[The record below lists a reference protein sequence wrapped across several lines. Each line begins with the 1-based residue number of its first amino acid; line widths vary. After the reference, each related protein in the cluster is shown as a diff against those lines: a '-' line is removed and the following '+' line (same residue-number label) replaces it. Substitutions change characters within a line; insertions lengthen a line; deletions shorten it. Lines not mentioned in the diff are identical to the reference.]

1 MQDPGYR
8 ISYTKYEIRLGLD
21 LRFVNPW
28 RMHLRALLREP
39 RRATPAANFA
49 TLVAMHAPAIAL
61 RPLPEP
67 PLLLAYQGVA
77 PALRAPVA
85 RAGAGA
91 AILGRVT
98 LGVRAVLGRFAVLRG
113 DGHVI
118 EVGDD
123 FHLGAHSTVHIAHD
137 LYGTHVGDRV
147 AVGANAVVHAC
158 TVGDDCVIEDDVAV
172 LDGSVVGA
180 GSVVARGSVVFP
192 RRQLPPGQWCAGVPA
207 VPLRP
212 VTAAERDRLQ
222 ARLRAPAA
230 AAPAEAAE
238 LTLAPGTDGYV
249 AATVTG
255 RGTLALGAGS
265 SLWFGCV
272 VAAAGPGIEIAA
284 GANVQDNSILRTSE
298 RALVVGPESIV
309 GHNVQLH
316 DCTLGARVLVGME
329 SVLASGTLVQDD
341 VLIAAGSTTT
351 PGQLLEG
358 GWLWGGRPARPLAR
372 LSESKRALIQ
382 LSAAVYRDYATAFAA
397 AEAAALGR

>member
-1 MQDPGYR
+1 MDSARLP
-8 ISYTKYEIRLGLD
+8 IS
-21 LRFVNPW
+21 
-28 RMHLRALLREP
+28 
-39 RRATPAANFA
+39 
-49 TLVAMHAPAIAL
+49 
-61 RPLPEP
+61 PLPDA

-77 PALRAPVA
+77 PVLLAPLA
-85 RAGAGA
+85 GAGAGA

-98 LGVRAVLGRFAVLRG
+98 LGARAVLGRFAVLRG

-118 EVGDD
+118 EVGDH

-137 LYGTHVGDRV
+137 LYGTTVGDRV

-192 RRQLPPGQWCAGVPA
+192 RRQLPPGHWCAGVPA

-212 VTAAERDRLQ
+212 VTAAELAELQ
-222 ARLRAPAA
+222 ARIRAPAEP
-230 AAPAEAAE
+230 APAEAAAI
-238 LTLAPGTDGYV
+238 TLAPGADGYV
-249 AATVTG
+249 AATVSG
-255 RGTLALGAGS
+255 RGTLAMGAGS

-272 VAAAGPGIEIAA
+272 VAGAGAGPAIEIAA
-284 GANVQDNSILRTSE
+284 GANVQDNSVLRASD

-329 SVLASGTLVQDD
+329 SVLAPGTVVQDD

-351 PGQLLEG
+351 PGQVLEE
-358 GWLWGGRPARPLAR
+358 GWLWGGRPARPLTL
-372 LSESKRALIQ
+372 LSESKRALIR

-397 AEAAALGR
+397 AEAETLGR